1 MAPLFLS
8 FAQQLLA
15 RQMFEAIFQ
24 TLEKYELWRWL
35 VLCVLVFPRHP
46 TISMEAARHWLL
58 LGTEGVACV
67 ARHHKQREKRMR
79 AGVEFKFRYFSFP
92 LNLLFLFCLR
102 QRRPLRLSPVTSR
115 SFFRK
120 REIIWTGQML
130 TTYWKIFIL
139 VNGGE
144 FKRLWEKK
152 EMKKELYLRTKTTTS
167 TVQKQWPWFIVS
179 AAVCNDAATA
189 TASVLWVIWIF
200 RCSGPSFFFLFHHLF
215 FFPLSMWCAVTWN
228 YRIKIWRN
236 KNNFFSFCLFSFSLG
251 GSSRLQTQICRPA
264 GRLAAADG

>member
-1 MAPLFLS
+1 
-8 FAQQLLA
+8 
-15 RQMFEAIFQ
+15 
-24 TLEKYELWRWL
+24 
-35 VLCVLVFPRHP
+35 
-46 TISMEAARHWLL
+46 
-58 LGTEGVACV
+58 
-67 ARHHKQREKRMR
+67 MR

-130 TTYWKIFIL
+130 TTYWKISIL

-200 RCSGPSFFFLFHHLF
+200 RCSGPPFFFLFHHLL
-215 FFPLSMWCAVTWN
+215 FFPAQYVVCRYVKLS
-228 YRIKIWRN
+228 N
-236 KNNFFSFCLFSFSLG
+236 KNM
-251 GSSRLQTQICRPA
+251 A
-264 GRLAAADG
+264 K